1 MRALRQATNK
11 PLCMVPRSDAHDV
24 DVAVRA
30 ASEAGVGWARTPVAK
45 RAELL
50 NAVADGIEAEH
61 GARNRDRGPAPLG
74 PPALRWARVSPRQ
87 FESALLLLRLR
98 GPAIGLTA
106 PCGS

>member
-1 MRALRQATNK
+1 MDASKPLVLGLRRAL
-11 PLCMVPRSDAHDV
+11 PDAHDV

-87 FESALLLLRLR
+87 FESALLLRLR